1 MNLDDLKKLF
11 DCNDCYY
18 SMQNC
23 KDKKI
28 CCEDE
33 TALCD
38 YFEPVAERK
47 EE

>member
-23 KDKKI
+23 NNRSI

-38 YFEPVAERK
+38 NFESVVERK